1 MEWRILNTTHTI
13 YNVLR
18 FSEATTKWEGMPINL
33 FLPAMAFTRVLDVMS
48 RKSNASFIIYF
59 TAPKMKKSTFL
70 SSLFSPLL
78 SMLVMNCWGGNIWTK
93 LNRTHT
99 TTV

>member
-18 FSEATTKWEGMPINL
+18 FSEATTKWEGML
-33 FLPAMAFTRVLDVMS
+33 TRVVDVMS